1 MMAAHGGVDAGM
13 SGGSEATYTYGHSAV
28 VVGVHARRT
37 AASEAAFFLPHLR
50 PGMRL
55 LDVGCGP
62 GSITVGLARAVAPG
76 EVTGVDLA
84 PDVLETARV
93 LAAEEGLTSLR
104 FETARAEALPF
115 PDASFDAVFAH
126 TLLEHVP
133 DATPVLRE
141 IWRVLKPGGLLGL
154 RDADWGSGVIGPDN
168 ALVTEA
174 MSLYERVWRLNGGH
188 PNCGR
193 YLRGLL
199 LSDGWSDVRSSA
211 SFRWNGSSEESR
223 SMGELLADRLLLPNF
238 TEPVLAQGWADRA
251 RLEQISAACLAW
263 SRRPDAFAAM
273 IMCEAVAV
281 RGE

>member
-1 MMAAHGGVDAGM
+1 MMAAHGGMDATM
-13 SGGSEATYTYGHSAV
+13 SEASGATYTYGHSAV
-28 VVGVHARRT
+28 VVDVHARR
-37 AASEAAFFLPHLR
+37 AAAAEAAFFLPYLR

-62 GSITVGLARAVAPG
+62 GSITVGLTRAVAPG
-76 EVTGVDLA
+76 EVVGVDLA
-84 PDVLETARV
+84 PDVLDAARA
-93 LAAEEGLTSLR
+93 LAAEQGLSPLR

-133 DATPVLRE
+133 DAAPVLGE
-141 IWRVLKPGGLLGL
+141 MWRVLRSGGLLGV
-154 RDADWGSGVIGPDN
+154 RDADWGSGVIGPDD

-199 LSDGWSDVRSSA
+199 LDGGWTDVRSSA
-211 SFRWNGSSEESR
+211 SFRWNGTSEESR

-238 TEPVLAQGWADRA
+238 AGPVLAQGWADRA
-251 RLEQISAACLAW
+251 RLKQISAACLAW

-273 IMCEAVAV
+273 VMCEAVAV
-281 RGE
+281 REG